1 MVDLISDQLSYIPS
15 GYKADFSLVIDDFD
29 DYKPDEVLSAFN
41 EQIRF
46 LNSLFELENKKHLTE
61 IGVLLT
67 LGFLTLRLFYED
79 YRLLPL
85 HWVMYSLFLF
95 IISGGVYLMANGWL
109 SGGEIVTNVLELLVL
124 VFYSI
129 GFIITFISYR
139 KAKKEGTL

>member
-1 MVDLISDQLSYIPS
+1 MCLLIAAFGFFLTGTTDIVLGIQPIVEAANNGENLFLPIAIPILE
-15 GYKADFSLVIDDFD
+15 LV
-29 DYKPDEVLSAFN
+29 VTA
-41 EQIRF
+41 
-46 LNSLFELENKKHLTE
+46 
-61 IGVLLT
+61 T